1 MAKNFNN
8 VLINVSN
15 DIKQYVSIEN
25 KEYINE

>member
-1 MAKNFNN
+1 MTKNFNN